1 MPEANRSES
10 TLRTRLQQLAQT
22 HSQAELARKTGFPP
36 ANVHRFLKAGK
47 VPADFCEALVREFGV
62 NPAWLLAGEGTAYLA
77 DVTAGTERMASNLLE
92 LVEAMSAVSRMR
104 LGSLTGKHHMRV
116 LRELSDALN
125 EHERLR
131 LKLNA
136 NSLPVFEK
144 LVIDLENVLDKRD
157 VERGSELLK
166 AAEQVARLCDDDAL
180 LLRLDAQRAFYAFLT
195 GDSEKSAAWRRK
207 VFIRQMA
214 WGEPMDEARILQAQF
229 LVMAV
234 LAMGRVHEA
243 LRICNAALA
252 LSTGVRGRNWCV
264 MLATSGLLELDLGD
278 LQGGMAKVYRALPEA
293 APILHD
299 IYGGYFA
306 KMQLFS
312 GLGDVATC
320 IADSP
325 KASSKALQ
333 ILRFAA
339 WQEELEPLKL
349 AVKHCVS
356 SAPQDA
362 KTHVTADHPVAVNAL
377 TLLEV
382 MLKPSRKTAL
392 AQIKRVDALPV
403 REPRHRVLKEVLKTQ
418 LLRVAGLKEE
428 AGEQLKLAQAEIA
441 KLSPEITLSA
451 DFVAI
456 HHHNALELAEPAS
469 KMRIEAGAFFKRHF
483 AGGYACFKKWAEL
496 K

>member
-1 MPEANRSES
+1 MPEANRSDS
-10 TLRTRLQQLAQT
+10 TLRARLQQLAQA

-131 LKLNA
+131 VKLNA

-144 LVIDLENVLDKRD
+144 LVTDLENVLDKRD

-166 AAEQVARLCDDDAL
+166 AADQVARLCDDDAL
-180 LLRLDAQRAFYAFLT
+180 LLRLDAQRAYYAFLT

-339 WQEELEPLKL
+339 WQEELEPLKM
-349 AVKHCVS
+349 AVKHCIS
-356 SAPQDA
+356 TSPHDA
-362 KTHVTADHPVAVNAL
+362 KSHVMADHAVAVNAL

-382 MLKPSRKTAL
+382 MQKPSRKTCL
-392 AQIKRVDALPV
+392 AQIKRVEALPA
-403 REPRHRVLKEVLKTQ
+403 REQRHRVLKEVLKTQ
-418 LLRVAGLKEE
+418 LLRAAGLEDE
-428 AGEQLKLAQAEIA
+428 AREQLPLAQAEISR
-441 KLSPEITLSA
+441 LSPEITLSA

-456 HHHNALELAEPAS
+456 HHRNALELAGPGS
-469 KMRIEAGAFFKRHF
+469 KLRESANEFFARHF
-483 AGGYACFKKWAEL
+483 RGGYACFKKWAEL

>member
-1 MPEANRSES
+1 MPEANRAES
-10 TLRTRLQQLAQT
+10 TLRARLQQLAQT

-131 LKLNA
+131 VKLNA

-144 LVIDLENVLDKRD
+144 LVADLETVLDKRD
-157 VERGSELLK
+157 VERGGELLK

-180 LLRLDAQRAFYAFLT
+180 MLRLDAARAFHSYLV
-195 GDSEKSAAWRRK
+195 GDAAKSAAWRRK
-207 VFIRQMA
+207 VFVRQMG
-214 WGEPMDEARILQAQF
+214 WGGPMDETALLHAQF

-234 LAMGRVHEA
+234 LAMGRVREA

-278 LQGGMAKVYRALPEA
+278 LQGGMGKVYRALPEA
-293 APILHD
+293 APVLHEL
-299 IYGGYFA
+299 YGGYFA

-325 KASSKALQ
+325 KASSKSLQ

-339 WQEELEPLKL
+339 WEEEPEALKL
-349 AVKHCVS
+349 AVKNCI
-356 SAPQDA
+356 SASPKDA
-362 KTHVTADHPVAVNAL
+362 LTHVLPTHPIAINAL

-382 MLKPSRKTAL
+382 QQNPARKNVQ
-392 AQIKRVDALPV
+392 AQVKRVEAIEV
-403 REPRHRVLKEVLKTQ
+403 REGRNQVLKEVVKTQ
-418 LLRVAGLKEE
+418 LWRAAGLKEQ
-428 AGEQLKLAQAEIA
+428 ALEQFRAAQAEIG
-441 KLSPEITLSA
+441 KLSLDITLSP
-451 DFVAI
+451 DFIAI
-456 HHHNALELAEPAS
+456 HHRNALELLPPGDKS
-469 KMRIEAGAFFKRHF
+469 REAARDFFRSHF
-483 AGGYACFKKWAEL
+483 TGGYACFKKWAQVA
-496 K
+496 

>member
-1 MPEANRSES
+1 MPEANRGES
-10 TLRTRLQQLAQT
+10 LRARLQQLALSHT
-22 HSQAELARKTGFPP
+22 QAELARKTGFPP

-62 NPAWLLAGEGTAYLA
+62 NPAWLLVGEGTAYLA

-131 LKLNA
+131 VKLNQ

-144 LVIDLENVLDKRD
+144 LVTDLENVLDKRD
-157 VERGSELLK
+157 VERGGELLK
-166 AAEQVARLCDDDAL
+166 AADQVARLCDDDAL
-180 LLRLDAQRAFYAFLT
+180 MLRLDASRAYYAFQVA
-195 GDSEKSAAWRRK
+195 DFEKSATARRK

-214 WGEPMDEARILQAQF
+214 WGVPMDERAILQAQY

-234 LAMGRVHEA
+234 LAMGRVREA

-252 LSTGVRGRNWCV
+252 LSNGVRGRNWCV

-299 IYGGYFA
+299 LYGGYFA

-312 GLGDVATC
+312 GLGDVATLV
-320 IADSP
+320 ADEP
-325 KASSKALQ
+325 KSSSKSMQ
-333 ILRFAA
+333 IVRFAA
-339 WQEELEPLKL
+339 WLEELEPLKL
-349 AVKHCVS
+349 AVKHCI
-356 SAPQDA
+356 SASPQDA
-362 KTHVTADHPVAVNAL
+362 RTHVMADHYVAVNAM

-382 MLKPSRKTAL
+382 LLSPKRKNVLT
-392 AQIKRVDALPV
+392 QIKRVEALPV
-403 REPRHRVLKEVLKTQ
+403 REPRNRVLIEVVKTQ
-418 LLRVAGLKEE
+418 LLRAACFKEE
-428 AGEQLKLAQAEIA
+428 ARAQWSFAQTEIE
-441 KLSPEITLSA
+441 KLSPDITLSP
-451 DFVAI
+451 DFAAI
-456 HHHNALELAEPAS
+456 HHRNALELAPT
-469 KMRIEAGAFFKRHF
+469 EAALARARDFFRTHF
-483 AGGYACFKKWAEL
+483 QGGYACFKKWAEA
-496 K
+496 